1 MDLSVIVPCHN
12 LEKFIKP
19 LLDSLKLQQFTYEVE
34 LIFVC
39 DYCIDR
45 THEIIEEEMV
55 DTQYPIS
62 IYDVDVRSCGLARNK
77 GMKYATGT
85 YIWFMDG
92 DDWLIDNS
100 AIQKV
105 LNTMKYYPHEILALE
120 YNAPG
125 FGFKGHPSMVWQYVF
140 NREFIGDLQF
150 LEVQPHEDLYFVQ
163 ELFQRPHQPIF
174 KIQDPLYH
182 YNYMREGSNMQQ
194 LFTTGEIK
202 P

>member
-125 FGFKGHPSMVWQYVF
+125 FGFKGH
-140 NREFIGDLQF
+140 
-150 LEVQPHEDLYFVQ
+150 LYFC
-163 ELFQRPHQPIF
+163 LRRSTMAFFMMDWIS
-174 KIQDPLYH
+174 
-182 YNYMREGSNMQQ
+182 EGLNKALLTEFALVTQNFPSLGM
-194 LFTTGEIK
+194 
-202 P
+202 